1 MSKLG
6 IECRVLSFHTVKPL
20 DKKAIVKA
28 ARETKGIMT
37 VEEHFLAGGFGS
49 AVAEFLADEM
59 INVPFVRLG
68 ISDEFPRGVGSQDYF
83 LNKCGLTSKGIIK
96 AVNKILNRD

>member
-1 MSKLG
+1 
-6 IECRVLSFHTVKPL
+6 
-20 DKKAIVKA
+20 
-28 ARETKGIMT
+28 MT

-83 LNKCGLTSKGIIK
+83 LQRYRLTPDGIAGI
-96 AVNKILNRD
+96 ARQLC